1 MISLLARLQDRFGP
15 FRLFESYSVLIVLG
29 LYMGFFL
36 SWIAI
41 AKLSGRLPTDRG
53 REFAVENAKSR
64 GKPTGAGMI
73 FISVFAFT
81 AIVCAPPSVETWVLV
96 LLTFVAML
104 SGWYDD
110 ASRNP
115 WGEYTKGLIDL
126 VIALAAAVA
135 FWLIGDRTIWLPFA
149 KGVFQLPWWGYIPYA
164 TVLIWVAIN
173 TTNCSDGVDGLS
185 GTLIMLSLIT
195 LAVLFY
201 FVLGHKEIS
210 AYLLLPH
217 LPGGARWSVMS
228 FTLVG
233 CLLAYLWFN
242 AFPSRVLMGDAGSRA
257 LGFFLG
263 AAILKTGNPFL
274 YVTLATVLLVNGG
287 TGLLKVAFLRFLKI
301 RIFHNTRFPLHD
313 HVRQSYNWSNTQ
325 VVMNFLI
332 IQILA
337 TIGLLGVILKVR

>member
-1 MISLLARLQDRFGP
+1 MISFLAGLQDRFGP
-15 FRLFESYSVLIVLG
+15 FRLFESYSVLIVVGMYL
-29 LYMGFFL
+29 GFFL

-53 REFAVENAKSR
+53 REFAVENAKSK
-64 GKPTGAGMI
+64 GKPTGAGII
-73 FISVFAFT
+73 FISVFAAT
-81 AIVCAPPSVETWVLV
+81 TLLCTPLTLEIVVVVALA
-96 LLTFVAML
+96 FVAML
-104 SGWYDD
+104 SGYFDD
-110 ASRNP
+110 ASNKP
-115 WGEYTKGLIDL
+115 WGEYTKGLVDL
-126 VIALAAAVA
+126 AIAVAAAVA
-135 FWLIGDRTIWLPFA
+135 LWLIGDRTIWLPFA
-149 KGVFQLPWWGYIPYA
+149 KDVYEMHFWSYIPYA
-164 TVLIWVAIN
+164 TLLVWIAIN

-185 GTLIMLSLIT
+185 GTLVMVSLIMLG
-195 LAVLFY
+195 VLFY
-201 FVLGHKEIS
+201 FVLGHKDIS

-217 LPGGARWSVMS
+217 LPEGARWSVMT

-263 AAILKTGNPFL
+263 VAILKTGNPFL

-287 TGLLKVAFLRFLKI
+287 TGLVKVAFLRFLKI

-313 HVRQSYNWSNTQ
+313 HMRQSHNWSNTQ

-337 TIGLLGVILKVR
+337 TIGLLGIILKLR